1 MQWKGIVAL
10 KQGSDVLGRT
20 YAFLKGVCEILQQHR
35 LLGPEAVWVDMDDI
49 TNHKSLC
56 SLWAKNVT

>member
-20 YAFLKGVCEILQQHR
+20 YAFLKGLCEILQQHR

-56 SLWAKNVT
+56 SL